1 MYLKAVAFVL
11 LGMFCISVNDVIMK
25 SLSPTYALH
34 QLVFIRAAVSLVII
48 VPSILIWQDIKV
60 LQTKKPGMHALRG
73 SLIVFANL
81 LFFAGLASL
90 PLAEAS
96 AVVFVSP
103 VLVTVFSHYFLKERI
118 GMWRWIAVIIG
129 LTGMILVVQPFGAT
143 LETAYLWPLGAA
155 FCYAA
160 FTITT
165 RFLGKTDSV
174 ASLAVYS
181 TAAFL
186 VASVLMGL
194 ALGDGSFSNT
204 GNPNL
209 EFLLRGWRSPEDID
223 WMPFIAIG
231 GLSAIIALAMAAAYR
246 LGEASF
252 LAPFEYVNLPLVLL
266 WGFLAFGDFPN
277 ALSLVG
283 MVLIIAG
290 GLLMVF
296 RERARARIQAS
307 QVPVEH

>member
-103 VLVTVFSHYFLKERI
+103 VLVTVF
-118 GMWRWIAVIIG
+118 
-129 LTGMILVVQPFGAT
+129 
-143 LETAYLWPLGAA
+143 
-155 FCYAA
+155 
-160 FTITT
+160 
-165 RFLGKTDSV
+165 
-174 ASLAVYS
+174 
-181 TAAFL
+181 
-186 VASVLMGL
+186 
-194 ALGDGSFSNT
+194 
-204 GNPNL
+204 
-209 EFLLRGWRSPEDID
+209 
-223 WMPFIAIG
+223 
-231 GLSAIIALAMAAAYR
+231 
-246 LGEASF
+246 
-252 LAPFEYVNLPLVLL
+252 
-266 WGFLAFGDFPN
+266 
-277 ALSLVG
+277 
-283 MVLIIAG
+283 
-290 GLLMVF
+290 
-296 RERARARIQAS
+296 
-307 QVPVEH
+307 

>member
-25 SLSPTYALH
+25 SLSDTYALH
-34 QLVFIRAAVSLVII
+34 QLVFIRAVVGLMII

-60 LQTKKPGMHALRG
+60 LRTTKPGMHALRG
-73 SLIVFANL
+73 SLIVLANL
-81 LFFAGLASL
+81 MFFAGLASL

-96 AVVFVSP
+96 AVVFISP
-103 VLVTVFSHYFLKERI
+103 VLVTIFSHYFLRERI
-118 GMWRWIAVIIG
+118 GIWRWTAVIIG
-129 LTGMILVVQPFGAT
+129 LTGMICVVQPFGAT
-143 LETAYLWPLGAA
+143 VEMAYLWPLGGA

-165 RFLGKTDSV
+165 RFLGRTDSV

-181 TAAFL
+181 TLTFL
-186 VASVLMGL
+186 IASILMGL

-209 EFLLRGWRSPEDID
+209 EFVLRGWRWPGDAD
-223 WMPFIAIG
+223 WVPIIAIG

-277 ALSLVG
+277 ALSLAG
-283 MVLIIAG
+283 MVLIISG
-290 GLLMVF
+290 GLLMMF
-296 RERARARIQAS
+296 REHARARAS
-307 QVPVEH
+307 QIGVEH